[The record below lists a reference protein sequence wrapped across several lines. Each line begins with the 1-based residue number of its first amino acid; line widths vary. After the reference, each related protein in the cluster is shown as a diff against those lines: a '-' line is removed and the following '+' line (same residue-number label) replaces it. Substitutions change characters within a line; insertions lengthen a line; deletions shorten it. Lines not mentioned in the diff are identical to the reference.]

1 MMCHIEQIQLDPIPM
16 EHCIYASII
25 KNDDGFC
32 YCLTCKKGIM
42 SCAGETVGSRWV
54 TSHYNNKKCKN
65 THEPLFRELKQQL
78 SELRKNSI
86 NCEPTSIVETI
97 MTPTQSTKSTQIIDV
112 WNKLKLKPKLKDL
125 MTGIE
130 NTCKST
136 YEMDSDNEDEF
147 VFIPDEGFEYIIA
160 NNVGFKKQS
169 EQLII
174 EKNHMERTHETK
186 IATMQEQ
193 INTLNQQIQTLMT
206 DKEQINNRVSLLENE
221 NNRYKTNPSLH
232 VEDPQ

>member
-1 MMCHIEQIQLDPIPM
+1 MTCHIEKIQLEPIPM
-16 EHCIYASII
+16 DHCIYASII
-25 KNDDGFC
+25 KNDDDGFC

-42 SCAGETVGSRWV
+42 VCPGETHGGRWV
-54 TSHYNNKKCKN
+54 STHYINNKKCKKA
-65 THEPLFRELKQQL
+65 HEPLLKDLKQQL

-86 NCEPTSIVETI
+86 EHESSPIVEPI
-97 MTPTQSTKSTQIIDV
+97 MIPTQSTQIIDV

-147 VFIPDEGFEYIIA
+147 VFIPDEVFEYIIA
-160 NNVGFKKQS
+160 NNVGFKKHS

-174 EKNHMERTHETK
+174 EKNQMERTHETK